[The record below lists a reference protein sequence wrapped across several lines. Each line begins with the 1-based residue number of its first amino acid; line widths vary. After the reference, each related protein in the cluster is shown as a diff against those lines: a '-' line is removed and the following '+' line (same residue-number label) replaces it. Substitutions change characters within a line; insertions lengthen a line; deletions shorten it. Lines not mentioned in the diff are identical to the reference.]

1 MLHLNPYKNIKSILL
16 VKTWTQYWPNIKK
29 EIKYPGTG
37 QSEITTK
44 IYTEKHNT
52 CSSSRDDHE
61 SEIEI
66 MFQDFD
72 SFLSWSIAS
81 VKQQSN
87 MTCPRELGYFPPNCN
102 TIESQPPIAEQL
114 SARL

>member
-44 IYTEKHNT
+44 IYTEKHN
-52 CSSSRDDHE
+52 SSSRDDHE

-72 SFLSWSIAS
+72 SFSFLKYRFSKTAVKHDMSQRTRLFSSKLQYNRISGTHSWTA
-81 VKQQSN
+81 
-87 MTCPRELGYFPPNCN
+87 
-102 TIESQPPIAEQL
+102 
-114 SARL
+114 